1 MKYLIYIFLFL
12 TVVSC
17 DIQIRDEVNPVL
29 DPVEYQKALEAAN
42 AMLNKSEEEQIDDY
56 IRRYGWKM
64 EHTGTGLRYMIYIE
78 GHGEKVKGNSLV
90 RFDCVLQLVN
100 GFVAYNSHEEGAKEV
115 VINKTDIPV
124 GLNEG
129 LQKLKEGDK
138 AKLIVPSHLGYGLLG
153 YGNTI
158 PAKAIL
164 IYHIEIIE
172 VINPFF

>member
-1 MKYLIYIFLFL
+1 MNYLIYSLMFLI
-12 TVVSC
+12 VVSC
-17 DIQIRDEVNPVL
+17 DIQIRDEINPIL
-29 DPVEYQKALEAAN
+29 DPVEYQKALETAN
-42 AMLNKSEEEQIDDY
+42 AMLNKSEDDQIDDY

-64 EHTGTGLRYMIYIE
+64 KHTGTGLRYMIYIE
-78 GHGEKVKGNSLV
+78 GHGEQVQRNSLV
-90 RFDCVLQLVN
+90 RFHCVLQLVN
-100 GFVAYNSHEEGAKEV
+100 GFVAYNSHEEGVMEV
-115 VINKTDIPV
+115 LINKADIPV

-158 PAKAIL
+158 PSKAIL